1 MHAVTVGPGP
11 IWEVLFH
18 HVGTVIISGKEAD
31 ACFDCWESQMWALQR
46 RNSYLTCSTVD
57 IHVFWVVL
65 LQLLLCAGADDSALP
80 GMCFANCAYYHQ
92 SS

>member
-31 ACFDCWESQMWALQR
+31 ACFDCWESQMWALER
-46 RNSYLTCSTVD
+46 
-57 IHVFWVVL
+57 
-65 LQLLLCAGADDSALP
+65 
-80 GMCFANCAYYHQ
+80 
-92 SS
+92 